1 MGSLVCNVLL
11 SLVIFSSVCE
21 TSFQQMVFY
30 ISLSNDDPQNFAL
43 TFADLASNMSH
54 YNDPTDRVTLIFETG
69 IHVVESDMSI
79 ENISELTMLSNGTIS
94 TTTCNESSNLRF
106 ETIGYVQINA
116 LEFIGCSN

>member
-79 ENISELTMLSNGTIS
+79 ETSV
-94 TTTCNESSNLRF
+94 NLQCF
-106 ETIGYVQINA
+106 QMEQFPPSHAMNLQT
-116 LEFIGCSN
+116 